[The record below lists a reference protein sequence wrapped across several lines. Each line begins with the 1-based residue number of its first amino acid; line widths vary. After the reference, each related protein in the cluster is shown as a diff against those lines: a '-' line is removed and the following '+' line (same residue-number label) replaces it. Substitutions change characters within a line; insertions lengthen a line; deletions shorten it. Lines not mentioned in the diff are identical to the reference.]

1 MKNDC
6 DVKRVLTNDGLDKN
20 SLVLFHSY
28 ENQCVSLKDLR
39 EKLGMGSWAVRIAY
53 NDRFGGV
60 IIQQQPGEGN
70 RKHYHPDADENW
82 VILDGEWEW
91 WIEGIGTKKVKTNL
105 GIITVFGTIPKNN
118 PLYPSFCINFLNIL
132 PLYVPDWA
140 RVFNTSN
147 GGVRMTTEIPAYV
160 EPIICLFILS

>member
-6 DVKRVLTNDGLDKN
+6 DVKRVLTNDGLDKK
-20 SLVLFHSY
+20 SLILFHSY

-60 IIQQQPGEGN
+60 VIQQQPGEGN

-91 WIEGIGTKKVKTNL
+91 WIEGVGTKKVKTND
-105 GIITVFGTIPKNN
+105 IIVVPNN
-118 PLYPSFCINFLNIL
+118 TWHHIKCVGNKP
-132 PLYVPDWA
+132 
-140 RVFNTSN
+140 
-147 GGVRMTTEIPAYV
+147 GVRYAITAPDVNHVYKNDDE
-160 EPIICLFILS
+160 